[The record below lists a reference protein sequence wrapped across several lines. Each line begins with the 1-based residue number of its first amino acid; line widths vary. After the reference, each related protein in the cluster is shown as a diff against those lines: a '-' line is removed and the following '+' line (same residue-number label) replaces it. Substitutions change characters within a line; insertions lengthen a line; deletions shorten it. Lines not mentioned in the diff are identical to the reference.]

1 LIKIYNLFNNN
12 YKLIL
17 IILISILLNS
27 AIYADEITDQVPAIK
42 NLNFDTNKLSSIVES
57 KQLII
62 IFPEQKIKTCKYKKI
77 RYFKNARFVSCI
89 SIVNAPHEKVKSI
102 VNDYENYS
110 KFMPETISSDVSFRS
125 KDKVIADYTLQVKIP
140 LIKINVKFQLE
151 HYLQKDSDIT
161 WRLIKGKMKASIGR
175 WEIIPVSKNKTLLV
189 NTSWSDHKSAGLLTK
204 LLIKSQP
211 DMSTAI
217 PVSTAALMLNA
228 VKNRAEAEA
237 VNNKINDLNKLPE
250 KPKNPLIFKD
260 NIPVNTL
267 CHLASIG
274 TILFVHPKQWIKNSN
289 NKPIDLNFITA
300 GGIVNAPFNKVKQL
314 STDSLKIK
322 DLLYQIKRVKVH
334 NNGSIIDWRLRFWF
348 YFFTL
353 KLDFT
358 NNYKWIDNNTL
369 IFERLKGDIDY
380 IFGSREY
387 MKISDELTLMFL
399 TLAYQTGENAPFTF
413 NLTKKLPN
421 SLVILG
427 ASASTVIIEKQI
439 PWIEK
444 NVKVI
449 SEKEFTNK

>member
-1 LIKIYNLFNNN
+1 LIKICNLFNNN
-12 YKLIL
+12 NYYYKLIL

-42 NLNFDTNKLSSIVES
+42 NLNFDAKKLSSIVES
-57 KQLII
+57 RQLII

-89 SIVNAPHEKVKSI
+89 SIVNASHEKVRSI

-140 LIKINVKFQLE
+140 LIKVNIKFQLE
-151 HYLQKDSDIT
+151 HYLQKDGDIT

-189 NTSWSDHKSAGLLTK
+189 NTSWSDHQSAGLLTK

-237 VNNKINDLNKLPE
+237 VNNKINDLSKLPE
-250 KPKNPLIFKD
+250 KPKIPLIFKD

-300 GGIVNAPFNKVKQL
+300 GGIVHAPFNKVKQL

-322 DLLYQIKRVKVH
+322 DLLYQIKRVKVN

-369 IFERLKGDIDY
+369 IFERLKGDVDY

-399 TLAYQTGENAPFTF
+399 TFAYQTGENAPFTF

-444 NVKVI
+444 NIK
-449 SEKEFTNK
+449 